1 MYANMPICLA
11 NVLMQDLTPCSCDPM
26 FLIALEVVGYD
37 IELAGAWLLGKDA
50 AVMVSSQTNTSL
62 EALLSDSK
70 RQRLVEDMARAMRGR
85 DDALEYS
92 HRLLEQFTIGF
103 TA

>member
-1 MYANMPICLA
+1 
-11 NVLMQDLTPCSCDPM
+11 M